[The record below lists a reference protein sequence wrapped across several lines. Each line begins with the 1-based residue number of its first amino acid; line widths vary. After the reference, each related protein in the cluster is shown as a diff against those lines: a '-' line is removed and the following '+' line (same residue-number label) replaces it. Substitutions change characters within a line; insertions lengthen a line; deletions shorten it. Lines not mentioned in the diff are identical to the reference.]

1 MDIRIEYCVQWDYK
15 PKALSLRRTLESE
28 FGIVAELKPGDR
40 GAFEIFV
47 NDNLIFSK
55 LQLGRFPDDPP
66 NVGWVEI
73 IKLIKE
79 M

>member
-1 MDIRIEYCVQWDYK
+1 MREDLNE
-15 PKALSLRRTLESE
+15 E
-28 FGIVAELKPGDR
+28 FGYWAEVTPG
-40 GAFEIFV
+40 ATSSFEV
-47 NDNLIFSK
+47 YMNGDLIFSK

>member
-1 MDIRIEYCVQWDYK
+1 M
-15 PKALSLRRTLESE
+15 RRTLESE

-55 LQLGRFPDDPP
+55 LQLGRFPNDR
-66 NVGWVEI
+66 EI
-73 IKLIKE
+73 IRLINGI
-79 M
+79 